1 MKWRLQ
7 KPLRGAT
14 LAQFPRRVAA
24 FSSRLAP
31 TQPHLDYSSSEN
43 AGTRDSGRLFVIGSG
58 AHASMTLLPLPTG
71 RKFSKKI
78 FIFLRFGSKL
88 AQILLD
94 ISILV
99 IVRCN
104 CDERGTEKSQRT
116 RPEERCEGESA
127 HPQPSRVQTD
137 VPLETVTGDV

>member
-7 KPLRGAT
+7 KPLRGAR

-31 TQPHLDYSSSEN
+31 TQPYLDYSSSEN

-58 AHASMTLLPLPTG
+58 AHASMTLLPFPTG

-78 FIFLRFGSKL
+78 FIFLRSKSNL
-88 AQILLD
+88 AQNSLD
-94 ISILV
+94 NSI
-99 IVRCN
+99 
-104 CDERGTEKSQRT
+104 
-116 RPEERCEGESA
+116 
-127 HPQPSRVQTD
+127 
-137 VPLETVTGDV
+137 